1 MLLELEAQRGAS
13 VSLRTQ
19 SKENCG
25 PGAQSG
31 PIPTVLSSNEAWE
44 DGAMRLETPTFFLLR
59 IMHY

>member
-1 MLLELEAQRGAS
+1 M
-13 VSLRTQ
+13 SLRTQ

-31 PIPTVLSSNEAWE
+31 PIPTVLSSKEAWE